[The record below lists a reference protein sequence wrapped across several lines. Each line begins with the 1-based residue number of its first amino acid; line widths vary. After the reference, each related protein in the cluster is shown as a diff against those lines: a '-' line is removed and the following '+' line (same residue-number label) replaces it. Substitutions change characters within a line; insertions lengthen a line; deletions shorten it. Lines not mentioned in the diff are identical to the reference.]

1 MHIRRGF
8 EWDDKGDAQI
18 VELEKTISRAIYL
31 QKSLV
36 QKSPARSFFRLQ
48 SDKIM
53 DRGAVKE
60 VCTMPPNDCAIVW
73 VLLP

>member
-1 MHIRRGF
+1 LR
-8 EWDDKGDAQI
+8 KPL
-18 VELEKTISRAIYL
+18 VELFTCKNH
-31 QKSLV
+31 LV

-53 DRGAVKE
+53 DRGVVKE
-60 VCTMPPNDCAIVW
+60 VCTMPLNDCAIVW